1 MLVNK
6 ETFNLKSTI
15 TDDWGGSHR
24 IAVDLEA
31 LREIGNWEI
40 EVDLPADYEIDQIY
54 GAKLIEK
61 GGKTYISGENSSKQM
76 VVGEKA
82 EIVLIIDEGNSGS
95 SAPISTQFLFA
106 GSASANPAPANSAS
120 TNTILDAQSQITED
134 WDGGYK
140 LELNI
145 AAQSEAKGWQLDF
158 TSPHTI
164 KEVYGV
170 DLVDNGDGKYTIKGQ
185 NDQKNLQS
193 GQSIKPVFII
203 EDGGQAAKAF
213 DIVGSD
219 MMVEAEPMT
228 ETATPAPAPSSI
240 ETIAETPVTAEPEA
254 SPEAGNISATPSIVE
269 DWDGGYKLEVEL
281 KAEGNANNWQVDFNL
296 PYQIEE
302 TYGVDIVD
310 NGNGNYTITGQ
321 NDQANLQSGQSIKP
335 VFIVEDGG
343 AKAVNP
349 EFGAEVSIVE
359 AIETSEPVSTPAK
372 TPAPSAPVNIPSD
385 NGESVGQRGQFAY
398 GEALQKNFLFLEA
411 NRSGPLPDD
420 NRLEW
425 RSDATVNDGS
435 DVGRDLNGGYYDA
448 GDHIKFIQPMAFSNT
463 MLAWGGADYKQAYAQ
478 SGQLDEL
485 LEAVKWGTDWFLK
498 AHEMDGSGNT
508 ERLWVQ
514 VGDKTDHY
522 HWVPPEE
529 IANRTD
535 RPSFAIDRNNPG
547 SDAAAG
553 TASALASA
561 AVLFRGTDDA
571 YADELVKNAE
581 ALYEF
586 AETYRGKYSDS
597 VPAASPF
604 YTSWS
609 GDGDEL
615 ALGGAWLYRATGDS
629 KYLGK
634 AESHFKNNIGSLGD
648 WSYATDDHSY
658 GAATLLAKESSDP
671 FFKEQTTKWLD
682 TWVNG
687 GGNVKYTSGGFA
699 HRANWASVP
708 LNMSAAFA
716 AEWYNDNVEANSKYG
731 DFANSQV
738 DYVLGDNPANFSYV
752 VGFGDNY
759 AKRTHHRGSAGTAP
773 MDGSSRE
780 NDNLLYGA
788 VVGGPG
794 AVDDFSHNDRRDDWV
809 TNEVGT
815 SYNAPFAGAAI
826 QQYDNLGGDPL
837 SESELD
843 QLIGVDANGV
853 GF

>member
-1 MLVNK
+1 MA
-6 ETFNLKSTI
+6 NLQNI
-15 TDDWGGSHR
+15 LN
-24 IAVDLEA
+24 I
-31 LREIGNWEI
+31 N
-40 EVDLPADYEIDQIY
+40 
-54 GAKLIEK
+54 
-61 GGKTYISGENSSKQM
+61 NS
-76 VVGEKA
+76 
-82 EIVLIIDEGNSGS
+82 
-95 SAPISTQFLFA
+95 
-106 GSASANPAPANSAS
+106 
-120 TNTILDAQSQITED
+120 ITED
-134 WDGGYK
+134 WNGGFK

-145 AAQSEAKGWQLDF
+145 EATEQASDWQIEF
-158 TSPHTI
+158 NTPYQI

-170 DLVDNGDGKYTIKGQ
+170 DLVDNGNGSYTISGQ
-185 NDQKNLQS
+185 NNQATLNS
-193 GQSIKPVFII
+193 GESIKPVFII
-203 EDGGQAAKAF
+203 DDGGQSAQGFEVTSVFNTVDSVEPTPELETVSEMKVELDAPQAAPL
-213 DIVGSD
+213 I
-219 MMVEAEPMT
+219 
-228 ETATPAPAPSSI
+228 
-240 ETIAETPVTAEPEA
+240 EA
-254 SPEAGNISATPSIVE
+254 SDRVNTSI
-269 DWDGGYKLEVEL
+269 
-281 KAEGNANNWQVDFNL
+281 AN
-296 PYQIEE
+296 E
-302 TYGVDIVD
+302 TG
-310 NGNGNYTITGQ
+310 T
-321 NDQANLQSGQSIKP
+321 
-335 VFIVEDGG
+335 
-343 AKAVNP
+343 
-349 EFGAEVSIVE
+349 
-359 AIETSEPVSTPAK
+359 
-372 TPAPSAPVNIPSD
+372 
-385 NGESVGQRGQFAY
+385 SVGQQGQFAY
-398 GEALQKNFLFLEA
+398 GEALQKNFLFFEA

-498 AHEMDGSGNT
+498 AHEMDSSGNT

-514 VGDKTDHY
+514 VGDKADHN
-522 HWVPPEE
+522 HWVPAEQ
-529 IANRTD
+529 IAD
-535 RPSFAIDRNNPG
+535 LAPRPSFAIDRNNPG

-561 AVLFRGTDDA
+561 SVLFRGTDDA

-586 AETYRGKYSDS
+586 AENYRGKYSDS

-609 GDGDEL
+609 GDSDEL
-615 ALGGAWLYRATGDS
+615 ALGGAWMYRATGDN
-629 KYLGK
+629 KYLSK
-634 AESHFKNNIGSLGD
+634 AENYFKNEVGGLGD

-658 GAATLLAKESSDP
+658 AAATLLAKESSDSY
-671 FFKEQTTKWLD
+671 FKNQTTNWLD

-687 GGNVKYTSGGFA
+687 GGSVKYTSGGFA

-708 LNMSAAFA
+708 LNMSAAFS
-716 AEWYNDNVEANSKYG
+716 AEWYNDHVEANSSYS
-731 DFANSQV
+731 DFANNQV
-738 DYVLGDNPANFSYV
+738 DYVLGDNPADFSYV

-773 MDGSSRE
+773 MDDSSRE
-780 NDNLLYGA
+780 NDNILYGA

-794 AVDDFSHNDRRDDWV
+794 AADDFSHNDVRTDWI

-837 SESELD
+837 SESQLD
-843 QLIGVDANGV
+843 QLIGVDADGV